1 MPASYRRP
9 LERLDQ
15 RRGTPAGATGPLVAR
30 LNGYGE
36 LLCLVAGAWG
46 DCSTHLHELIVTCAE
61 SRVAHLCRSTGR
73 PELESQ
79 LGVVT
84 GQYRRLLSACIVRAQ
99 AQCLISRIGVISP
112 EARVAAQRREVAGR
126 LERELREER
135 QAQWMASLLG
145 PGLAWARRGR
155 CHRF

>member
-1 MPASYRRP
+1 MSRDNAYYQFYKNAPYAM
-9 LERLDQ
+9 
-15 RRGTPAGATGPLVAR
+15 TAKF
-30 LNGYGE
+30 E
-36 LLCLVAGAWG
+36 LMLK
-46 DCSTHLHELIVTCAE
+46 
-61 SRVAHLCRSTGR
+61 CRSTGR

-84 GQYRRLLSACIVRAQ
+84 GQYRRLLSSCIVRAQ

-135 QAQWMASLLG
+135 QAQWMASLRG
-145 PGLAWARRGR
+145 PGWARRGR
-155 CHRF
+155 CHGFQSFMSNCEKLCLDFRFSIQTKNSFQY